1 MVAMQS
7 VTKTIQSLFIK
18 MPNKC
23 QPCWNYGKSIMY
35 CIFMCER
42 IEKMEEEKEGCE
54 FCNTKNRLSEE
65 NNFTIVGKELLFHYE
80 FSEEDGDFIRMFTD
94 VNFCPMCGRKL

>member
-1 MVAMQS
+1 
-7 VTKTIQSLFIK
+7 
-18 MPNKC
+18 
-23 QPCWNYGKSIMY
+23 
-35 CIFMCER
+35 
-42 IEKMEEEKEGCE
+42 MEEEKEGCE

-65 NNFTIVGKELLFHYE
+65 NGFSVVGKELLFYYE